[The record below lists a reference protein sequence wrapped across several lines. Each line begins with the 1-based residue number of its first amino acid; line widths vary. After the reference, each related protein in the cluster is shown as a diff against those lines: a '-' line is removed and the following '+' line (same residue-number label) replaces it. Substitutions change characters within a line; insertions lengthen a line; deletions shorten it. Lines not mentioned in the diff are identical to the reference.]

1 MPDLVDER
9 CAPAGDDLRVAARG
23 RPWSTDRPLRV
34 AVIGGDGIGP
44 EVVAAAQETL
54 YTVARCLSRHVQF
67 TPFDL
72 NADAYLSEGRTL
84 SADDLARIRDTCDAV
99 MVGAVGDPRV
109 TDNQYARDILLGLRR
124 NLNLYVNLRPVR
136 LLDPSLCT
144 AREWT
149 SAVPCFDVVRE
160 NTEDLYCEVGGVLD
174 WKGSDEFGVDVMVT
188 SRRCVERT
196 IQEAFAIAT
205 ATGRERLCLVHKANA
220 LPHGHAIW
228 PRIWRAMGA
237 TNPQFQLSELYVD
250 AAAIELVR
258 APQQFELI
266 VAPNSFGDI
275 LSDLAAY
282 LQGGPGLAPSI
293 NYCPAGLCLIEPVH
307 GSAPGLAGT
316 GKANPMAAIR
326 SVALLLAHL
335 GLGEVA
341 AEVETSVR
349 SAVRAGVVTPD
360 LGGHASLE
368 EVCRHIT
375 VELERRLR

>member
-1 MPDLVDER
+1 
-9 CAPAGDDLRVAARG
+9 
-23 RPWSTDRPLRV
+23 
-34 AVIGGDGIGP
+34 
-44 EVVAAAQETL
+44 
-54 YTVARCLSRHVQF
+54 
-67 TPFDL
+67 
-72 NADAYLSEGRTL
+72 
-84 SADDLARIRDTCDAV
+84 
-99 MVGAVGDPRV
+99 
-109 TDNQYARDILLGLRR
+109 
-124 NLNLYVNLRPVR
+124 
-136 LLDPSLCT
+136 
-144 AREWT
+144 
-149 SAVPCFDVVRE
+149 
-160 NTEDLYCEVGGVLD
+160 
-174 WKGSDEFGVDVMVT
+174 
-188 SRRCVERT
+188 
-196 IQEAFAIAT
+196 
-205 ATGRERLCLVHKANA
+205 
-220 LPHGHAIW
+220 
-228 PRIWRAMGA
+228 MGA

-293 NYCPAGLCLIEPVH
+293 NYCPGGLCLIEPVH

-316 GKANPMAAIR
+316 GRANPMGAIR

-341 AEVETSVR
+341 AELETSVR